1 MKLIVGLG
9 NPGEKYEKTRHNL
22 GFMTLD
28 HFLKDFSSVQNT
40 TWSDDKKLKSEVAL
54 IDWQRRSAGHS
65 TLRTESSGSDSKS
78 SGQAKVELVE
88 RVILAKPK
96 TYMNNSGMGVR
107 LLIDYYK
114 ISPED
119 LWVVYD
125 DLDLPV
131 GSMKIRMGGAA
142 AGHHGVES
150 IMATLNTDKFWRF
163 RMGIGLAHGNK
174 VDQEGLEQ
182 EHNKRTLGKVEDYVL
197 GTFGTKDRNKIRDVI
212 KSCSTSL
219 EVALEKG
226 MESAMNRFNTK

>member
-1 MKLIVGLG
+1 MKLLVGLG

-40 TWSDDKKLKSEVAL
+40 TWSDDKKLKSEIAL
-54 IDWQRRSAGHS
+54 IDWQRRSAG
-65 TLRTESSGSDSKS
+65 LGSSKEG
-78 SGQAKVELVE
+78 SGQAKVGLVE

-96 TYMNNSGMGVR
+96 TYMNNSGMAVR

-114 ISPED
+114 ISPEN

-150 IMATLNTDKFWRF
+150 IMAILNTDKFWRF
-163 RMGIGLAHGNK
+163 RMGIGLPHGNK
-174 VDQEGLEQ
+174 IDEDGVEH